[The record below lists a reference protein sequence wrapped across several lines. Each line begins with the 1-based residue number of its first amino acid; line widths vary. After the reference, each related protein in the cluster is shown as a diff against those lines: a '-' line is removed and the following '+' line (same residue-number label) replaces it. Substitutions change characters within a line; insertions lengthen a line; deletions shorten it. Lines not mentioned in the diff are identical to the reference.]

1 MPRFY
6 WLVKAENKVL
16 PEYGGAK
23 VVVTFVEIMWTEIT
37 GEMVSHQLAAHSEVL
52 N

>member
-1 MPRFY
+1 MTGIISY
-6 WLVKAENKVL
+6 LHM
-16 PEYGGAK
+16 
-23 VVVTFVEIMWTEIT
+23 VTFVEIMWTEIT